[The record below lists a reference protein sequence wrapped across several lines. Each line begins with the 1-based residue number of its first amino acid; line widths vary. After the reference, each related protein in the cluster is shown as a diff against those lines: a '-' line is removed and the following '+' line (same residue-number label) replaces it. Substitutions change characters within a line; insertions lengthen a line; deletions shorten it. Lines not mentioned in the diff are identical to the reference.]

1 MYLSGETSLFGII
14 GEPIQ
19 HSFSPAMQ
27 TVAFQKCNC
36 NAVYLPFAVKK
47 EKLAQVIPALETLN
61 VSGINVTAPYKNA
74 IIPYL
79 TEISEEAK
87 ILQSVNTVYREKEKW
102 IGCNTDGV
110 GFIKGLTEIDFSPIG
125 KSIQVIGAGGSA
137 QSIIY
142 NLAKNKAKKIYIYN
156 RTYNKVLQIIQ
167 NYSGLFPNVEFVGEN
182 CNQNVDLLVNT
193 TSIGA
198 DGSSMSVPLELIQKA
213 KVVVDIIYHLET
225 PLLKKAKQLEKIT
238 LGGLPM
244 LLYQGALSFTIWTKH
259 EAPLEVM
266 RNCLQ
271 QLIASPSP

>member
-1 MYLSGETSLFGII
+1 MYLSGETSIFGII

-27 TVAFQKCNC
+27 TVAFQKCNY

-47 EKLAQVIPALETLN
+47 EKLFQVIPALETLN
-61 VSGINVTAPYKNA
+61 VSGINVTAPYKTE

-87 ILQSVNTVYREKEKW
+87 ILQSVNTIYRKNEAW
-102 IGCNTDGV
+102 VGCSTDGA
-110 GFIKGLTEIDFSPIG
+110 GFIKGLTEIDISPTG
-125 KSIQVIGAGGSA
+125 KSIQIIGAGGAS

-142 NLAKNKAKKIYIYN
+142 NLAKQGAQKIYISN
-156 RTYNKVLQIIQ
+156 RTYSKVLQTIQ
-167 NYSGLFPNVEFVGEN
+167 NYSRLFPKVEFVGGN
-182 CNQNVDLLVNT
+182 CEQNIDLLVNT
-193 TSIGA
+193 TSIGT
-198 DGSSMSVPLELIQKA
+198 DGSSMSVPLELIQKS

-244 LLYQGALSFTIWTKH
+244 LLYQGALSFEIWTKQ
-259 EAPLEVM
+259 EAPIEVM
-266 RNCLQ
+266 RQCLQ
-271 QLIASPSP
+271 ELIAE

>member
-1 MYLSGETSLFGII
+1 MYLSGETSIFGII

-27 TVAFQKCNC
+27 TVAFQKCNY

-47 EKLAQVIPALETLN
+47 EKLFQVIPALETLN
-61 VSGINVTAPYKNA
+61 VSGINVTAPYKTE

-87 ILQSVNTVYREKEKW
+87 ILQSVNTIYRKNEAW
-102 IGCNTDGV
+102 VGCSTDGA
-110 GFIKGLTEIDFSPIG
+110 GFIKGLTEIDISPTG
-125 KSIQVIGAGGSA
+125 KSIQIIGAGGAS

-142 NLAKNKAKKIYIYN
+142 NLAKQGAQKIYISN
-156 RTYNKVLQIIQ
+156 RTYSKVLQTIQ
-167 NYSGLFPNVEFVGEN
+167 NYSRLFPNVEFVGGN
-182 CNQNVDLLVNT
+182 CEQNIDLLVNT
-193 TSIGA
+193 TSIGT
-198 DGSSMSVPLELIQKA
+198 DGSSMSVPLELIQKS

-244 LLYQGALSFTIWTKH
+244 LLYQGALSFEIWTKQ
-259 EAPLEVM
+259 EAPIEVM
-266 RNCLQ
+266 RQCLQ
-271 QLIASPSP
+271 ELIAE